1 MPTLLYQASDREW
14 AIFQSWNNI
23 CILFHKH
30 PLDVV
35 YANFKPK
42 KTTPWPFSV
51 IPWSVCVHQ
60 TFSEI
65 TLPLAIYHRNTLLLC
80 KAGRAIS
87 YPFPRYMSSS
97 SPMMSTSICAQTIH
111 TVLYLHKGNCQG
123 SFTTMI
129 GILGFHVGNESH
141 NAYLSEHLACITY
154 ISPD

>member
-1 MPTLLYQASDREW
+1 MPTLYQASDREW

-35 YANFKPK
+35 YANFKRK
-42 KTTPWPFSV
+42 KTDTVGILSHTV
-51 IPWSVCVHQ
+51 ICLRPPNIFWEYLS
-60 TFSEI
+60 TSYISSEHFI
-65 TLPLAIYHRNTLLLC
+65 IMQ
-80 KAGRAIS
+80 GRSGDIIS
-87 YPFPRYMSSS
+87 ISQIHVLII
-97 SPMMSTSICAQTIH
+97 PMMSTSICAQTIH

-129 GILGFHVGNESH
+129 KFLGFHVGNESH
-141 NAYLSEHLACITY
+141 NEYLSEHLACITY